1 MATRPQL
8 FSGVRGQFVF
18 TKPDGVTKV
27 TFAFATDVSVTV
39 RHAVRPS
46 YVLGDM
52 NAIAIDSLSYDV
64 DVSIGRLVPINSSDP
79 TKATLKTG
87 TATNP
92 VAPGEINAGAG
103 YGTPTAI
110 EAGLEVSIASILTT
124 NSVDLDIID
133 RTTGKTIAAIKECR
147 FAGRSSSLS
156 AQDILQERL
165 NFVGI
170 YDAGY
175 GGTANSA
182 TVGYGL

>member
-18 TKPDGVTKV
+18 TKPDGAKT
-27 TFAFATDVSVTV
+27 TFAFATDISVSV

-64 DVSIGRLVPINSSDP
+64 DISIGRLVPVNSSDP
-79 TKATLKTG
+79 TKATIKTPG
-87 TATNP
+87 
-92 VAPGEINAGAG
+92 APEIEPGQG
-103 YGTPTAI
+103 YGSAETLTTAI
-110 EAGLEVSIASILTT
+110 KAGLEVSIASILVS

-133 RTTGKTIAAIKECR
+133 RTTGKTIASVKECR
-147 FAGRSSSLS
+147 FAGRSSSLN
-156 AQDILQERL
+156 AQDVLTERL

-175 GGTANSA
+175 DGTSNSA
-182 TVGYGL
+182 TIGYGL